1 MFFFIAIVSSK
12 MVVFIYPPPPPHKM
26 QNDIFTAGKEYFQK
40 KNSTN

>member
-12 MVVFIYPPPPPHKM
+12 MVVFIYPPPQM